1 MKRTLVYTIMGM
13 ALGGLLLLPAVPANA
28 QEKGFHMGPPGDAQ
42 MEKQMAEGEKA
53 AGISQEQR
61 EKMKALREEFRSKQK
76 TLMDQVKAKRE
87 ALRQELD
94 SVSPNRAKAE
104 TLAKEI
110 NTLQGQTALNRIDEV
125 FKVRTIMTPEQYQKL
140 REFHEKNR
148 EKFQDKMKEKMGDRK
163 EHGMGA
169 HGGDVWG
176 GGRKDVK

>member
-1 MKRTLVYTIMGM
+1 MKRILVYTIMSM
-13 ALGGLLLLPAVPANA
+13 ALGGLLLLPAISANA

-87 ALRQELD
+87 ALRKELD
-94 SVSPNRAKAE
+94 SPNPNRATTEA
-104 TLAKEI
+104 LAKEM
-110 NTLQGQTALNRIDEV
+110 NALQGQAALNRIDEV

-148 EKFQDKMKEKMGDRK
+148 EKMKEKMGDRK
-163 EHGMGA
+163 KDGKGG
-169 HGGDVWG
+169 HGGGMWG
-176 GGRKDVK
+176 GGKDVK